1 MKRNQKAA
9 RGRDGGGREDGS
21 KGIAYDKEQ
30 DNMNSDSLDR
40 KDDKKH
46 KR

>member
-1 MKRNQKAA
+1 M
-9 RGRDGGGREDGS
+9 GEGGRMVQR
-21 KGIAYDKEQ
+21 AYDKEQ
-30 DNMNSDSLDR
+30 DNMNTDSLDR